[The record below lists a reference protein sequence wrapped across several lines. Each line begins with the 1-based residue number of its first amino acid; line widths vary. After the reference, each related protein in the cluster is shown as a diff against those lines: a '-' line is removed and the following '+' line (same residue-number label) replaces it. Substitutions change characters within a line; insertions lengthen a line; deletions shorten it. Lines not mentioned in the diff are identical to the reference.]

1 MKQIDLLTDKISKT
15 SSELEVIVY
24 TKGID
29 LLTEGVNP
37 DKVTHWINTVIS
49 SFNSMP
55 KPLTDKQKLVIEN
68 KKSEKLLKKEKKRL
82 ELDKARN
89 DMKELLDTNGIVVIG
104 FFDYK
109 EVSDDTYN
117 LFQEL
122 STKGGYFFND
132 FGDGALE
139 PFVSK
144 KEIGREFYN
153 RYNEL
158 RWLLEDLGCD
168 VSSIVTSSSVTS
180 STSDFIKRII

>member
-1 MKQIDLLTDKISKT
+1 MKQIDLLTDKITNT

-68 KKSEKLLKKEKKRL
+68 KKSEKLLKKELKK
-82 ELDKARN
+82 EKLDLARN

-109 EVSDDTYN
+109 GVSDDTWS

-144 KEIGREFYN
+144 KEIGSEFYN

-168 VSSIVTSSSVTS
+168 VDRTS
-180 STSDFIKRII
+180 STSEFIKRII

>member
-1 MKQIDLLTDKISKT
+1 MKQIDLLTDKITNT

-49 SFNSMP
+49 SFNNMP

-68 KKSEKLLKKEKKRL
+68 KKSEKLLKKELKK
-82 ELDKARN
+82 EKLDLARN

-109 EVSDDTYN
+109 GVSDDTWS

-144 KEIGREFYN
+144 KEIGSEFYN

-168 VSSIVTSSSVTS
+168 VDRTS
-180 STSDFIKRII
+180 STSEFIKRII